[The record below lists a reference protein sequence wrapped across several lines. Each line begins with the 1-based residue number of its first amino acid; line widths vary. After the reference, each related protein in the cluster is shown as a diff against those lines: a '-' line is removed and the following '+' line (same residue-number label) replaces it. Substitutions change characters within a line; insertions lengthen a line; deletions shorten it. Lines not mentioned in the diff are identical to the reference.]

1 MSPLAKG
8 TVQKFSDALAIAKKG
23 HIAMSQQVNSQPGER
38 DRVGRI
44 MAREQRVAARV
55 ARQFDN
61 PDSRLA
67 QEMRDILLH
76 MPEPVEDDPN
86 AAWHIAPQR
95 GAVDW

>member
-8 TVQKFSDALAIAKKG
+8 WPQKISDALAIAKKG
-23 HIAMSQQVNSQPGER
+23 HIAMSQQVNAQPGEQ

-44 MAREQRVAARV
+44 IARDKRVRARI
-55 ARQFDN
+55 ARQFDD
-61 PDSRLA
+61 PESRLA
-67 QEMRDILLH
+67 VELRDILSH

-95 GAVDW
+95 GEVDW